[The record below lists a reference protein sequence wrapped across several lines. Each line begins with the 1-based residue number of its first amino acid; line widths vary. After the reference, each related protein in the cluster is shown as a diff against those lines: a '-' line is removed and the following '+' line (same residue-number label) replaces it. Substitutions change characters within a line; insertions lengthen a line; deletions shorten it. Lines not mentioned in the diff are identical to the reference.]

1 MPPSRSPVKLTVHGF
16 PSNPDYQR
24 LLDDRV
30 LERVRDVDARARRE
44 PLTNLQPSADP
55 LIPIGMEIDTE
66 GNVTKNGYGVLH
78 LPWLAEQDGDW
89 ARRIEQEIAEV
100 RRNIQQQHGAPLK
113 YLIWAGMGGSAEDKV
128 FYQAAGLL
136 NKKLR
141 VYILDSTDP
150 AKLRAILDHI
160 ETIDKQPL
168 KKALAQCLVVG
179 MAMGMTSY
187 EPVVNLEKL
196 DALYAKLKI
205 PSAHNFLCMTLPGSI
220 LDCFAVERGYRR
232 VALQL
237 DGGNTTAGRHSG
249 PLTRGSLYPL
259 ALSGCDLEAWIKA
272 TALDEQH
279 IHAAF
284 QLAGFLEGNAREGR
298 DKVTLFLPEPWT
310 AGAVWTKQDF
320 EESLGKSERVGIKVV
335 IGEKIRLVNYF
346 PRKDER
352 QQRCFVVVNVA
363 GLQNAEA
370 AKVAVL
376 RRAGYPLANLQLSG
390 EPALPR
396 YMQLIHYVVFALGYL
411 RKMNFVTQPSVELY
425 KKIAN
430 EIHQQAKGAGGL
442 ERTAVWREQMT
453 SPHRVKWRGG
463 LAVNFAHLVE
473 RGLLDEEEFDRQHRN
488 AAAIYAAALEK
499 LVEDGKAGYG
509 ELTFF
514 GDMRYQPAGKRLRV
528 ALERAGEA
536 LFRSRLKIPVDVY
549 EGPAMNH
556 SYHEMIIGYGR
567 CFSTI
572 LLSEKQESIRRIQY
586 DADYHRAQ
594 WLATQKALAER
605 GRAVVAL
612 TVRDLSDD
620 SRQTIR
626 EFFSEVARRTKRRK

>member
-1 MPPSRSPVKLTVHGF
+1 MPRARSPLKLSFSGF
-16 PSNPDYQR
+16 SANPDYER
-24 LLDDRV
+24 LVADRV
-30 LERVRDVDARARRE
+30 LERVRAIDSRARQE
-44 PLTNLQPSADP
+44 PLSRLKPSSDA
-55 LIPIGMEIDTE
+55 LIPIGMEMDAE

-78 LPWLAEQDGDW
+78 LPWLAERDGDW
-89 ARRIEQEIAEV
+89 ARRVGQEIAEI
-100 RRNIQQQHGAPLK
+100 RGNIQQQHGAPLK

-136 NKKLR
+136 SNKVR
-141 VYILDSTDP
+141 VYVLDSTDP
-150 AKLRAILDHI
+150 AKLRAILNHI

-168 KKALAQCLVVG
+168 KQALAKCLVAG

-205 PSAHNFLCMTLPGSI
+205 PAAHNFLCMTLPGSI
-220 LDCFAVERGYRR
+220 LDRFAVERGYRR

-259 ALSGCDLEAWIKA
+259 ALSDCDLEAWIRGA
-272 TALDEQH
+272 ALDEAHVQ
-279 IHAAF
+279 AAF
-284 QLAGFLEGNAREGR
+284 QLAGFIQGNAGQGR
-298 DKVTLFLPEPWT
+298 DKVTFFLPDPW
-310 AGAVWTKQDF
+310 AGGAVWTKQDF
-320 EESLGKSERVGIKVV
+320 EESLGKSERSGIKVV
-335 IGEKIRLVNYF
+335 IGEKIKLVNYF
-346 PRKDER
+346 PRKDKR

-363 GLQNAEA
+363 GLRNTDA
-370 AKVAVL
+370 AKVAAL
-376 RRAGYPLANLQLSG
+376 RRAGYPLAVLNLRG
-390 EPALPR
+390 DPVLPR

-411 RKMNFVTQPSVELY
+411 RNMNFVTQPGVEIY

-430 EIHQQAKGAGGL
+430 EIHQQARKAGGI
-442 ERTAVWREQMT
+442 ERTAAWREQMN
-453 SPHRVKWRGG
+453 SPFRVKWRGG
-463 LAVNFAHLVE
+463 LAVNFAPLIE
-473 RGLLDEEEFDRQHRN
+473 LGLLGEDQLDREHRN
-488 AAAIYAAALEK
+488 AAAIYAAALGGLLER
-499 LVEDGKAGYG
+499 GKVSYG

-514 GDMRYQPAGKRLRV
+514 GDMRYQPAGKRLR
-528 ALERAGEA
+528 ATLDRAGEA
-536 LFRSRLKIPVDVY
+536 VFRSRLKIPVDVY

-556 SYHEMIIGYGR
+556 SYHEMIIGHGR
-567 CFSTI
+567 GFSTI
-572 LLSEKQESIRRIQY
+572 VLAEKQESIRRIQY

-612 TVRDLSDD
+612 TVRDLSDE

-626 EFFSEVARRTKRRK
+626 EFFTEVSRCTKRRT